1 MGGRLSQIP
10 PRQGNCVSEC
20 YDGSCQKMVQQH
32 HNKILNAT
40 DFHPGDINLR
50 KDKVDENEAICDELA
65 RHYAQ
70 HELKDPEGYF
80 DSEDEEVQMI
90 LGRGYDIPEA
100 GQLCEAEGAKDK
112 GRHS

>member
-1 MGGRLSQIP
+1 MLGGRLSQIP

-40 DFHPGDINLR
+40 DFHPGDTNLEEVEI
-50 KDKVDENEAICDELA
+50 DDSEPICDELA

-70 HELKDPEGYF
+70 HELKDPERCF
-80 DSEDEEVQMI
+80 DPWDKEV
-90 LGRGYDIPEA
+90 
-100 GQLCEAEGAKDK
+100 
-112 GRHS
+112 